1 MIGTGAAILGASII
15 GAGASMWGASEAAD
29 AQQESGLAAQITQQ
43 RGQDMALAA
52 QREAL
57 GFQREVWDGQR
68 RNYTDATNRL
78 SPFINSGTSANNLLA
93 SFYGLDGANQAL
105 GQNAMDR
112 FYQSPDFQFAMRSGV
127 GALDNSASARGS
139 MLSGNQLRAVT
150 EYGQGLGT
158 QNLGNYLSRLS
169 GISQQGQ
176 NASGMLGQ
184 LGVGLGNGV
193 AGNVG
198 NIGSNMANTLTASS
212 NNIAQSQMAQ
222 GTAEASGYL
231 GMTRGINSGLSN
243 FLSLHSQ
250 GGRSSYGDNNLLSM
264 FGGTPDY
271 GQATNMNI
279 GGYGM
284 PIFGRS

>member
-29 AQQESGLAAQITQQ
+29 AQQGAGLAAQITQQ

-57 GFQREVWDGQR
+57 GFQREVWDNQR
-68 RNYTDATNRL
+68 RNYGDATNRL
-78 SPFINSGTSANNLLA
+78 SPFINTGTSANNLLA
-93 SFYGLDGANQAL
+93 SFYGLDGVNPAM
-105 GQNAMDR
+105 GQNALER

-127 GALDNSASARGS
+127 GALDNSAASRGS
-139 MLSGNQLRAVT
+139 LLSGNQLRAVT

-212 NNIAQSQMAQ
+212 NNIANSQMAQ

-231 GMTRGINSGLSN
+231 GMVRGVNSGLN
-243 FLSLHSQ
+243 NALSMYSQ
-250 GGRSSYGDNNLLSM
+250 MGRSSYAPNNML
-264 FGGTPDY
+264 GNYNGN
-271 GQATNMNI
+271 QI
-279 GGYGM
+279 GGLY
-284 PIFGRS
+284 